1 MLSLK
6 ENYCPICNAL
16 IDAAT
21 GATPDAITPKPGD
34 LSVCLYCTSYL
45 QYDKD
50 LVPQE
55 LSVDALLDLPDEVKL
70 TLHRIRKNIKKYQ
83 VKILKLI
90 RD

>member
-1 MLSLK
+1 MQLLK

-45 QYDKD
+45 QYGED
-50 LVPQE
+50 LIPQE
-55 LSVDALLDLPDEVKL
+55 LSVDDLVNLPDEERL
-70 TLHRIRKNIKKYQ
+70 ILHRIRKRIKEN
-83 VKILKLI
+83 
-90 RD
+90 